1 MPAGL
6 AFDFETY
13 HAARRTLVEDGLK
26 TFMSSDDPAELWESM
41 RYSVLSG
48 GKRIRAIL
56 CLAAAEAVALSI
68 SSATQ
73 DSLAASPGRHFSQAQ
88 SSVDKSAQAARLA
101 LPCACAIE
109 MIHAMSLIHDDL
121 PCMDDDDFRRGKPS
135 NHKQFG
141 EAIALLAGDALLI
154 YAMEVLLKQSDL
166 SIDRNKLIS
175 VAMEMARST
184 GAEGMVGGQVL
195 DMSITGLASDAPLP
209 RAKAAAQ
216 PNAPTASQMSSDD
229 SLLLKKIHERK
240 TGALIRFS
248 VWSGA
253 CLLGASSQLLR
264 SLSEFGELLGLSF
277 QIADDL
283 LDVTGN
289 IASLGKTPGK
299 DKEAGKLTWVTVYGV
314 DKAKEKLLELEERGV
329 TLLEQSSLSEEG
341 LQPLRALLRY
351 AINRSN

>member
-1 MPAGL
+1 MPARL

-13 HAARRTLVEDGLK
+13 HAARRVLVEAELK
-26 TFMSSDDPAELWESM
+26 ALMSCEDPPELWESM

-56 CLAAAEAVALSI
+56 CLAAAEAVAI
-68 SSATQ
+68 SNQGA
-73 DSLAASPGRHFSQAQ
+73 SLTAEDRADQAS
-88 SSVDKSAQAARLA
+88 RLA
-101 LPCACAIE
+101 LHCACAIE

-141 EAIALLAGDALLI
+141 EAMALLAGDALLI
-154 YAMEVLLKQSDL
+154 YAMEVLLKKSNI
-166 SIDRNKLIS
+166 SIDRSKLID
-175 VAMEMARST
+175 VAIEMSRSS
-184 GAEGMVGGQVL
+184 GADGMVGGQVL
-195 DMSITGLASDAPLP
+195 DMSLTGIESANAPVRASS
-209 RAKAAAQ
+209 KAAAMQ
-216 PNAPTASQMSSDD
+216 KNQNNGEASSVD

-253 CLLGASSQLLR
+253 CLLGASSQVLS
-264 SLSEFGELLGLSF
+264 SLNEFGEILGLSF

-299 DKEAGKLTWVTVYGV
+299 DKEAGKLTWVSVYGV
-314 DKAKEKLLELEERGV
+314 EKAKEKLLELEDSGMTV
-329 TLLEQSSLSEEG
+329 LEKSSLSEEG

-351 AINRSN
+351 AMNRSN